1 MGGRISQHSQENRP
15 DEFQNRAADEVNV
28 SCNVLTPD
36 QYILMNERLSFVSTN
51 SNTIVDAHC
60 FINKQEV

>member
-1 MGGRISQHSQENRP
+1 MGGRISQHSQENHP

-36 QYILMNERLSFVSTN
+36 QCILMNERL
-51 SNTIVDAHC
+51 
-60 FINKQEV
+60 